1 MKKIYGNEYV
11 LSTLRSMVKSGRTAH
26 SLLLYGE
33 KGSGKKL
40 IASYYT
46 SLLLCEAPTENGPCG
61 VCNAC
66 HHSERGTHPDV
77 VYVEHSGKLG
87 GFSVETARNVI
98 ADAFIKPNNNSGRK
112 IYIFADCR
120 NLDPRTQNTLLKLIE
135 EPPDY
140 AFFIFTAESKAEF
153 LPTIISRCVCLGTA
167 PCTSEEAAESLAEEN
182 FGADDIKKAVGCF
195 HGNIGMCRDYLFN
208 ESLRKQVDLTKS
220 IADSIIK
227 RDEYALNVAFSSG
240 VKERND
246 IREILSMLDK
256 LIRDAAVL
264 SKDSNAALIG
274 CFRSGAVSLS
284 GLLTTGQAVRIHRS
298 IEKAWR
304 AVEANV
310 SIPLVT
316 AALCAEIT
324 EITG

>member
-11 LSTLRSMVKSGRTAH
+11 LSTLRSMVTSGRTAH

-33 KGSGKKL
+33 KGSGKRL

-46 SLLLCEAPTENGPCG
+46 SLLLCEAPTEDGPCG
-61 VCNAC
+61 CCNGC

-77 VYVEHSGKLG
+77 LYVEHSGKLG
-87 GFSVETARNVI
+87 GFSVETARAII

-167 PCTSEEAAESLAEEN
+167 PCTPGEAEEAIIAEGFTEEE
-182 FGADDIKKAVGCF
+182 AKKAVGCF
-195 HGNIGMCRDYLFN
+195 HGNIGMCLKYLRDENLM
-208 ESLRKQVDLTKS
+208 KQVDLTKT

-240 VKERND
+240 IKERND
-246 IREILSMLDK
+246 IREILAMLDK

-264 SKDSNAALIG
+264 TKDSNAALIG
-274 CFRSGAVSLS
+274 CFRSGAEGLS
-284 GLLTTGQAVRIHRS
+284 ELLTTGQAVRIHRS

-310 SIPLVT
+310 SILLVT
-316 AALCAEIT
+316 ASLCAEIID
-324 EITG
+324 ITG